1 VKNSALSGFLLLAC
15 LGGGA
20 CAQTVED
27 LNIANRSAFEVSNDF
42 RDPLLPIGWTKS
54 SPIVVPIVNGVPVP
68 PPIEAYI
75 RPEAFLVSSI
85 SVAKLPLAIIN
96 GKQWGE
102 GDLMPFVAGTEK
114 IMLQVFAIR
123 DGSVV
128 LRYKDHK
135 ITCPIRSVSH
145 PGSPAPTL
153 PPPPPKPTP

>member
-1 VKNSALSGFLLLAC
+1 MRNSPFRPLLKVKNSALSGFLLLAC

-102 GDLMPFVAGTEK
+102 GDLLGGPDIRLEYYTPRSIKGAVYLFQAVLHVNVLENLVGT
-114 IMLQVFAIR
+114 
-123 DGSVV
+123 
-128 LRYKDHK
+128 
-135 ITCPIRSVSH
+135 
-145 PGSPAPTL
+145 
-153 PPPPPKPTP
+153 